1 MPDLSTTIT
10 QHYLSDLFE
19 WMHNGDLAL
28 PELQRESVW
37 SPSKIPDLLDS
48 VYRDYPIGVML
59 IWTPREGDQIRC
71 RQFDEHIDFE
81 STKDFDTRRMAR
93 HYLID
98 GQQRLTSFYL
108 ALHAKGRLG
117 VAFNVVEEGFSLI
130 DGQIKGM
137 LDSPRKHGWYRLK
150 ELLCI
155 EAERDNLL
163 SQLRREQSGVD
174 ELQLARIAG
183 PQGMLWRL
191 LPEKICLGFH
201 YIKDRTYA
209 EVADIFDRINR
220 GTPVK
225 MSQIVLGKLSAV
237 YPGIV
242 ENVEEYLEASRRKH
256 GSNFDLDFFVATL
269 AVIVREGYT
278 EISVLPD
285 EFDDEARH
293 DWKSDIE
300 QTKKAIDRALE
311 FMDRRLCMNTMKYIP
326 SSRTLTCLTYLLH
339 RFAECR
345 GDGVESH
352 QAAFWVARSLLIG
365 HHGDQRWYKQDI
377 AVMRECSTFPYKDLE
392 TNLRSH
398 RVKTEIKNQYEM
410 LDDMKNVI
418 SRNELLSDFVY
429 AMLRW
434 KGAVSFPSLKPI
446 QGVPMSADES
456 DDEEIEMRRVSG
468 ALGSLEYRPTLQ
480 AHHIYPLARLR
491 EEYDASD
498 DEWFEKKRFD
508 DMANITWITIEDN
521 DKIGDSRIEYLNEV
535 RTETKAD
542 HFIASRSYR
551 TGDYKRFLTDRRK
564 MIKAALQEYM
574 NSLDSKARSEE

>member
-1 MPDLSTTIT
+1 M
-10 QHYLSDLFE
+10 Q
-19 WMHNGDLAL
+19 NGELAL

-37 SPSKIPDLLDS
+37 GTWKIPDLLDS
-48 VYRDYPIGVML
+48 IYRDYPIGVML

-71 RQFDEHIDFE
+71 RQFNEKIDFE
-81 STKDFDTRRMAR
+81 STKDFDTRRMAK

-117 VAFNVVEEGFSLI
+117 VAFNVVDEEFSLI
-130 DGQIKGM
+130 DGQIKSM
-137 LDSPRKHGWYRLK
+137 LDSPRKHGWYRLN
-150 ELLCI
+150 ELLGM
-155 EAERDNLL
+155 ETERDNLL

-174 ELQLARIAG
+174 EQKLPKLDEQKLARIAG
-183 PQGMLWRL
+183 PEGMLWRL
-191 LPEKICLGFH
+191 LPGKISLGFH

-242 ENVEEYLEASRRKH
+242 ENVEEYLETSRRKH
-256 GSNFDLDFFVATL
+256 GTNFDLDFFVATL
-269 AVIVREGYT
+269 AVIVRGYT

-285 EFDDEARH
+285 VFYDEDRH

-326 SSRTLTCLTYLLH
+326 SPRTLTCLTYLLH
-339 RFAECR
+339 KFAVCR
-345 GDGVESH
+345 GDGIESH

-365 HHGDQRWYKQDI
+365 HHGDQKWYKQDI
-377 AVMRECSTFPYKDLE
+377 ALMRDSDTFPHEDLAK
-392 TNLRSH
+392 NLRSH

-410 LDDMKNVI
+410 LDDMDNVI

-434 KGAVSFPSLKPI
+434 KGALSFPSMKPI
-446 QGVPMSADES
+446 QGVPMSADEN

-468 ALGSLEYRPTLQ
+468 ALGSSEDRPTLQ

-508 DMANITWITIEDN
+508 DMANITWITIQDN
-521 DKIGDSRIEYLNEV
+521 DTIADSPIEYLNEV
-535 RTETKAD
+535 KTETKAD

-564 MIKAALQEYM
+564 MIKTALQEYM
-574 NSLDSKARSEE
+574 NSLESKARGEG